1 MRIGEVAEKTGL
13 SISNIRFYEKKGLV
27 GPSRDLDS
35 RYRQYTD
42 QDLNCIKRII
52 LLRKMDLSVECIGK
66 IFQNEITMEDALE
79 QQLIDLKNKQLS
91 IQGSIDLCQK
101 IIEDH
106 AYDEIDL
113 DYYNEY
119 VKEEE
124 SRGVRFISVNDF
136 IDDFADVTNYNGM
149 LGWYYF
155 SNPLANKIL
164 KTVWCAIYLL
174 LPVAGLILAV
184 CFGNGI
190 NYLEIF
196 FWLTWI
202 MLYAFSLLTIQRF
215 KR

>member
-52 LLRKMDLSVECIGK
+52 LLRKMDLSVDSIGK

-91 IQGSIDLCQK
+91 IQGSIDLCKK

-184 CFGNGI
+184 CFENGI

>member
-52 LLRKMDLSVECIGK
+52 LLRKMDLSVDCIGK

>member
-52 LLRKMDLSVECIGK
+52 LLRKMDLSVDSIGK